1 MRKARK
7 KPVEIEFVKYTG
19 DNQREIYE
27 WTNGRVYNVPDYD
40 DDDITYFGVATLEG
54 FIIAD
59 VGSYI
64 VKGVEGEFYPVD
76 PNIFKKTYEVVN
88 W

>member
-1 MRKARK
+1 MIQRARK
-7 KPVEIEFVKYTG
+7 KPVEIEFIKYTG

-27 WTNGRVYNVPDYD
+27 WTNGRAYNIADY
-40 DDDITYFGVATLEG
+40 DDITYFGVVTLEG
-54 FIIAD
+54 FLIAE

-76 PNIFKKTYEVVN
+76 PNIFKKTYEVID
-88 W
+88 

>member
-1 MRKARK
+1 MIRKARK

-40 DDDITYFGVATLEG
+40 DDDITYFV
-54 FIIAD
+54 
-59 VGSYI
+59 
-64 VKGVEGEFYPVD
+64 
-76 PNIFKKTYEVVN
+76 
-88 W
+88 